1 MTHRAA
7 AILLVAALG
16 VAVATAAR
24 ADWPR
29 PAPPTEPGRAVLVVV
44 SRPWSNVKV
53 DGRRVGPTPVRLEL
67 APGRHRLELRTGD
80 GRVFRDRIMLRAGQ
94 SLRVMHRFDR

>member
-1 MTHRAA
+1 MSRRAVPFLFA
-7 AILLVAALG
+7 AVLGLAL
-16 VAVATAAR
+16 ATAAH

-29 PAPPTEPGRAVLVVV
+29 PSPPPEPTRGLLLVI

-67 APGRHRLELRTGD
+67 APGHHRLELRTGD
-80 GRVFRDRIMLRAGQ
+80 GHVFRDRITLRAGQ
-94 SLRVMHRFDR
+94 TVRVMHRF